1 MIIGIDSGITGAIA
15 IMRNSGTL
23 LDCFDMPTLMDG
35 KRRLIDVNSLKRTF
49 SQATVVIIEK
59 AQSMPGNGGV
69 AMFNYGMSYG
79 MILGLCEGLEIPI
92 HPVHPATWKKAM
104 LKDMPKGK
112 DSSIIKVLQLYP
124 NLQFKRKKDHG
135 MSDAILIGLYGIKHV
150 L

>member
-15 IMRNSGTL
+15 IMHKNGTL
-23 LDCFDMPTLMDG
+23 FNCFDMPTLMDG
-35 KRRLIDVNSLKRTF
+35 KRRSIDINSLKRTF
-49 SQATVVIIEK
+49 RYATAVVIEK

-124 NLQFKRKKDHG
+124 HLKFGRKKDHG
-135 MSDAILIGLYGIKHV
+135 MAEAILIGLYGIKHI